1 VSLLQTLVV
10 ITTDCRVHSLIVIA
24 RRLLQIG
31 PSYDGDRLILTL
43 RHGVAGLWALTEYHV
58 LFRFRIVHIHHYLLI
73 LLLLSHLKPNLLV
86 LLVVHFVKR
95 VSHSRRR
102 RVIVVLRGR
111 WDIDILTILL
121 MRVRLVGRVTHNLIH
136 YMRPRYV
143 HFANLIRNFTFLFWG

>member
-1 VSLLQTLVV
+1 M
-10 ITTDCRVHSLIVIA
+10 
-24 RRLLQIG
+24 
-31 PSYDGDRLILTL
+31 
-43 RHGVAGLWALTEYHV
+43 
-58 LFRFRIVHIHHYLLI
+58 

-102 RVIVVLRGR
+102 SVIVVLRCR
-111 WDIDILTILL
+111 WDIDILIILL